1 MFLFFFNIFC
11 GVRAAL
17 DELVNAE
24 IQQVE
29 QTSDETNSVKGITET
44 EIQQVE
50 PNSEA
55 NSVKGKE
62 VTTTKRRAK
71 TPLNFIAI
79 LNDANISINTTSPDE
94 LRDQL
99 YAGVFLEPKKIVSS
113 ISISSISYINRWN
126 III

>member
-1 MFLFFFNIFC
+1 MHLLW
-11 GVRAAL
+11 GRAAL

-55 NSVKGKE
+55 DSVKGKS
-62 VTTTKRRAK
+62 
-71 TPLNFIAI
+71 I
-79 LNDANISINTTSPDE
+79 LQ
-94 LRDQL
+94 LRDEQNPNL
-99 YAGVFLEPKKIVSS
+99 
-113 ISISSISYINRWN
+113 ISLRF
-126 III
+126 